1 MTENLYLLTTL
12 MRTAA
17 SRYRAGW
24 HLLAVLLLL
33 ILSSQAVHA
42 QTATVASVT
51 RLTPS
56 PAATAQVSYQV
67 VFSSSMSG
75 ISISNFNTTT
85 TGSVSG
91 TFVSSTVGS
100 GTTYTVTVRTGT
112 GDGTLRLNVVN
123 GGSLSPSVS
132 NAPYTSGE
140 VYTITKTFA
149 AQPQLTIVGTGGLG
163 SDVTA
168 FVDAVQVLSGGLA
181 FANGLQNGSFEKHDP
196 LVNGN
201 YGYIPTGASWTFNA
215 QSGIAEVGSAFTPVT
230 PIPNGIAVAFIQS
243 TGRGNGQLQQN
254 LALPTGSNYQVSFQ
268 AAQRVCCTSRD
279 QALNVFLNGVYL
291 GTVQPVDGNGYSTFT
306 SATFAVTVP
315 PLTANISST
324 AGTSGSA
331 TSTSPIPF
339 TVTFSQ
345 PVTDFTAS
353 DVMVSG
359 GGAPSG
365 FTGSGSGP
373 YSFTVVPS
381 GPGNTVLVSLAAGVA
396 VDANN
401 TPNSASNVYN
411 LTYQVPITATP
422 VLNTPAD
429 GATTTGAPV
438 FTGTAPASSTVTLYL
453 MPSGGTAQSLG
464 TTTATG
470 GSFSLTS
477 ATALSSGSYSV
488 YATAQASG
496 STVSTNSATNTF
508 TVDATPPTVLSI
520 NRQSPTVNFTNA
532 TTLTYRIT
540 FSEAVSG
547 VSANDFSLSSS
558 GTATG
563 TTSAVTVVSTSV
575 YDVTVTSARGDGTL
589 RLDLNNSGTGIA
601 DLASNSLPGGYTNGQ
616 PYVFDNTPP
625 EVTIST
631 TAPNPTSS
639 SPISFTVTFG
649 ESVTGFTA
657 SDITVTNG
665 TITTALTSAGAT
677 YSFSVTPS
685 ANGAVMVS
693 VASNAAQDAV
703 GNGNTPS
710 AIYSLTYAAPST
722 LTTWKGSVSTDW
734 FTAGN
739 WSASVPTASVDAIIP
754 ASTPFM
760 PNISNGIA
768 STKALTLNAG
778 ATLKQ
783 GGGTL
788 NINANLT
795 NNGTFTSTSGTV
807 ALGANTLSSILGS
820 SNTSFYNLTVG
831 ANGAQLSTSAS
842 TSVQR
847 VLTLNGS
854 LTINGNPF
862 TLESNASN
870 TAMIVNNGS
879 NVVSG
884 NITVQRYIVPDL
896 NPGLGYR
903 HVSSPISSATV
914 ASLTTPSFTPVVNP
928 AYNTSATPSFVR
940 PFPTVYGYDQSRLA
954 TATSNLSPFEQG
966 WYSPATTSAPL
977 TVGQGY
983 TVMTTANQ
991 TWSFTGTQNNGNI
1004 SQTLT
1009 RNSGATAADAGLQ
1022 LVGNPYPSPLD
1033 WSLVTAADRPNVDGT
1048 IYVWTSNDPSNRYA
1062 GNYGFYNSSANI
1074 GTVSPVLPL
1083 GQAFFVRVAPGQTVG
1098 TLTLRNSHRLFSYNN
1113 STYHRTA
1120 AETRPVVHLA
1130 LQGVGSPVVDDA
1142 FVYFENGAS
1151 ATYDAQY
1158 DAEKL
1163 VNPSGLNLSTSLSA
1177 TQRLCIDGRP
1187 VLNTAQL
1194 VVPLAVGVP
1203 AAGSYTLKA
1212 AELLNL
1218 STTPTYLRDLQ
1229 TGAVIDLAQQLSY
1242 QFTVSNA
1249 SALITGR
1256 FELLFSPQQPLATAP
1271 AALVQQVG
1279 LYPNPAKAS
1288 VFVELPASLG
1298 RQAVTATLVDAVGR
1312 VVRTLTLPAQGAVA
1326 HPLDLRELPT
1336 GIYALRLRTSAGTVV
1351 KKLTVE

>member
-17 SRYRAGW
+17 SRCRAGW

-33 ILSSQAVHA
+33 ILSSQAVYA
-42 QTATVASVT
+42 QTATVTSVT

-56 PAATAQVSYQV
+56 PAATTQVSYQV
-67 VFSSSMSG
+67 VFSSSVSG

-123 GGSLSPSVS
+123 DGSLSPSVS

-149 AQPQLTIVGTGGLG
+149 AQPQLTIVGTGGSG

-168 FVDAVQVLSGGLA
+168 FVDAVQVLSGGSA

-196 LVNGN
+196 LASGD
-201 YGYIPTGASWTFNA
+201 YGYQPTGASWTFNPRA
-215 QSGIAEVGSAFTPVT
+215 GIAESGSGFTPVT
-230 PIPNGIAVAFIQS
+230 PIPNGIAVAFVQS
-243 TGRGNGQLQQN
+243 TGPGGNGQIQQT
-254 LALPTGSNYQVSFQ
+254 LALPAGSNYQVSFQ
-268 AAQRVCCTSRD
+268 AAQRVCCTTLD

-291 GTVQPVDGNGYSTFT
+291 GNIQPVDGTGYSTFT
-306 SATFAVTVP
+306 SPTFAVTAPDLTATVSTTSASTISTVP
-315 PLTANISST
+315 IPFSVSFSQSVGTTFTAADVTVTGGTITTGSLASSGTTYTFTVTPSGAGTVSVSVAANVANDANNTGNTASNTVSVQYTQPLTAAPVINAPVNGTITNQSVVISGTAPAGSEVTVYVSQNGSAFQDVSTSTATASGTFSTPALPFLSTTYQTYATAQSPGAAVSANSGTITFIVDTGRPSVAISSP
-324 AGTSGSA
+324 AAASGS
-331 TSTSPIPF
+331 TTGTSPIPF
-339 TVTFSQ
+339 TVTFSEN
-345 PVTDFTAS
+345 VTGF
-353 DVMVSG
+353 VQGYVSVTNG
-359 GGAPSG
+359 SISG
-365 FTGSGSGP
+365 FSGSGTT
-373 YSFTVVPS
+373 YAFTVTPTT
-381 GPGNTVLVSLAAGVA
+381 PG
-396 VDANN
+396 
-401 TPNSASNVYN
+401 
-411 LTYQVPITATP
+411 TAT
-422 VLNTPAD
+422 
-429 GATTTGAPV
+429 
-438 FTGTAPASSTVTLYL
+438 
-453 MPSGGTAQSLG
+453 
-464 TTTATG
+464 
-470 GSFSLTS
+470 
-477 ATALSSGSYSV
+477 
-488 YATAQASG
+488 
-496 STVSTNSATNTF
+496 
-508 TVDATPPTVLSI
+508 
-520 NRQSPTVNFTNA
+520 TVN
-532 TTLTYRIT
+532 
-540 FSEAVSG
+540 
-547 VSANDFSLSSS
+547 VSAN
-558 GTATG
+558 
-563 TTSAVTVVSTSV
+563 V
-575 YDVTVTSARGDGTL
+575 
-589 RLDLNNSGTGIA
+589 
-601 DLASNSLPGGYTNGQ
+601 
-616 PYVFDNTPP
+616 
-625 EVTIST
+625 
-631 TAPNPTSS
+631 
-639 SPISFTVTFG
+639 
-649 ESVTGFTA
+649 
-657 SDITVTNG
+657 
-665 TITTALTSAGAT
+665 
-677 YSFSVTPS
+677 
-685 ANGAVMVS
+685 
-693 VASNAAQDAV
+693 AQDAA
-703 GNGNTPS
+703 GNGNTAAVS
-710 AIYSLTYAAPST
+710 AYSLTYQPTAVTWNGST
-722 LTTWKGSVSTDW
+722 STDW

-739 WSASVPTASVDAIIP
+739 WTPSTVPTTTIDALIP
-754 ASTPFM
+754 ASAPIM
-760 PNISNGIA
+760 PALSAGTANVRNLTFHNGV
-768 STKALTLNAG
+768 TFTQ
-778 ATLKQ
+778 T
-783 GGGTL
+783 GGTL
-788 NINANLT
+788 NITANLT
-795 NNGTFTSTSGTV
+795 NNGTYTASGGTV
-807 ALGANTLSSILGS
+807 MLGSITLASILGS
-820 SNTSFYNLTVG
+820 SNTRFYNLTVG

-862 TLESNASN
+862 TLESNAST
-870 TAMIVNNGS
+870 TAMIVNNSS

-884 NITVQRYIVPDL
+884 NVTVQRYIVPDL

-903 HVSSPISSATV
+903 HVSAPVSSATV
-914 ASLTTPSFTPVVNP
+914 ASLTTASFTPVVNP
-928 AYNTSATPSFVR
+928 AYNTSATPAFVR

-966 WYSPATTSAPL
+966 WYSPATTSDPL

-991 TWSFTGTQNNGNI
+991 TWSFTGAQNNGTI

-1009 RNSGATAADAGLQ
+1009 RNSTDSNAGLQ

-1033 WSLVTAADRPNVDGT
+1033 WSRVAATDRPNVDAT
-1048 IYVWTSNDPSNRYA
+1048 IYVWHSTDPTDRYA
-1062 GNYGFYNSSANI
+1062 GNYGFYQNNI
-1074 GTVSPVLPL
+1074 GTISPVLAL
-1083 GQAFFVRVAPGQTVG
+1083 GQAFFVRVSQGQTVG
-1098 TLTLRNSHRLFSYNN
+1098 TLTLRNSHRLTTYSNT
-1113 STYHRTA
+1113 TYHRTA

-1142 FVYFENGAS
+1142 FVYFEAGAS

-1163 VNPSGLNLSTSLSA
+1163 INPSGLNLSTSLSA
-1177 TQRLCIDGRP
+1177 TQRLAINGYAP
-1187 VLNTAQL
+1187 LGTAQL

-1218 STTPTYLRDLQ
+1218 STTPTYMRDLQ
-1229 TGAVIDLAQQLSY
+1229 TGAVIDLAQQPSY

-1298 RQAVTATLVDAVGR
+1298 HQAVTATLVDAVGR